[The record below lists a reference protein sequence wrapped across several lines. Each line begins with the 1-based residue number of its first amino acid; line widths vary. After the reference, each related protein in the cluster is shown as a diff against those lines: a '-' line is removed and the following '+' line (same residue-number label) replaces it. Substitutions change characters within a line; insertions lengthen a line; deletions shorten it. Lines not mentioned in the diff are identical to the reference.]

1 MFYFG
6 KVSILIVLLISLER
20 WCSVIKPFKYKV
32 LFSRKRLLLYILC
45 IIVSSVLMHALNIF
59 RVKFENNTCET
70 VKLGKKRQRA
80 LVLTNV
86 TITFVLPALITWAS
100 FIHIM
105 YRIKNTPSVSGITQH
120 PRHQQKLLLRMCV
133 ITAAVLTGCWFPS
146 QICFVL
152 INFGIIQVTDVGV
165 KISLVLSMF
174 NSTVNPWIYFLS
186 NKEYRKYSLSL
197 SFICKPTATVSPERT
212 VLEVESH
219 LDQANPLKI
228 VQP

>member
-1 MFYFG
+1 MVFG
-6 KVSILIVLLISLER
+6 
-20 WCSVIKPFKYKV
+20 YKTV
-32 LFSRKRLLLYILC
+32 QIRGVFSRKRLLLYILC
-45 IIVSSVLMHALNIF
+45 KIVSIVLMHTFNFF
-59 RVKFENNTCET
+59 RVKFENNTCVT
-70 VKLGKKRQRA
+70 VNLAKKSKRT

-86 TITFVLPALITWAS
+86 PVMCVLPTLVTWAS
-100 FIHIM
+100 FMHIL

-120 PRHQQKLLLRMCV
+120 PRHQQKLLLRICP
-133 ITAAVLTGCWFPS
+133 ITVAFLTGCWFPS

-152 INFGIIQVTDVGV
+152 INFDITQVTDVGV

-197 SFICKPTATVSPERT
+197 SFICKPTATVSSERT

-219 LDQANPLKI
+219 LNQTNPL
-228 VQP
+228 